1 LTAWLRNDILN
12 RKKAAAAPHDSIR
25 PMRRIYLDYNA
36 TTPVDPAVLE
46 AMLPFFAQ
54 EYGNASSI
62 HGFGQKCRAA
72 VEQARD
78 EVAGLLGSRA
88 SEIVFTSG
96 GTESNN
102 QAIFGVV
109 NAAAG
114 PRKHVVTTTVEHSAV
129 LNPCEELE
137 RRGVAV
143 TYVAASREGRVNPE
157 AIRQAIRAETVLIS
171 VMMANNEIGT
181 LQPVEA
187 IAAIAAEKGI
197 AFHVDAVQAAG
208 KIPVDV
214 KRIGAPLVS
223 ISGHKLYAPK
233 GVGALYVRDG
243 TRLDALLFGGRH
255 GRDGR
260 PGTENVPGIVGLGK
274 AAEIARRSLAQETP
288 RIAALRDRFE
298 RGVLAAV
305 PLVRINGCCA
315 PRTPNTSNMIFP
327 HIEAEALVIS
337 LDLEGIA
344 CSAGAAC
351 SSGTIEPSH
360 VLTAIGLG
368 RADARASVRFS
379 LGRNTTDEEIDFA
392 LDVIPRTVQRLRSLS
407 PSWREAVVAS

>member
-1 LTAWLRNDILN
+1 
-12 RKKAAAAPHDSIR
+12 
-25 PMRRIYLDYNA
+25 MRRIYLDHNA

-46 AMLPFFAQ
+46 AILPFFAQ

-72 VEQARD
+72 VEEARD
-78 EVAGLLGSRA
+78 EVAGLLNARA

-109 NAAAG
+109 NAANAA
-114 PRKHVVTTTVEHSAV
+114 RKHVVTTTIEHSAV
-129 LNPCEELE
+129 LNPCEELQ
-137 RRGVAV
+137 RRGVEV
-143 TYVAASREGRVNPE
+143 TYVAASREGRVSPE
-157 AIRQAIRAETVLIS
+157 AIRQAIRPDTVLIS

-181 LQPVEA
+181 IEPVEE
-187 IAAIAAEKGI
+187 IAAIAAEKEI

-214 KRIGAPLVS
+214 KSIGAPLLA

-243 TRLDALLFGGRH
+243 TRLDALLFGGLH

-274 AAEIARRSLAQETP
+274 AAEIARRALAEESP
-288 RIAALRDRFE
+288 RIAALRDRLE
-298 RGVLAAV
+298 RGLLASV
-305 PLVRINGCCA
+305 PLVRVNGCCA
-315 PRTPNTSNMIFP
+315 PRTPNTSNLIFP
-327 HIEAEALVIS
+327 HIEAEALVIA
-337 LDLEGIA
+337 LDLQGIA

-360 VLTAIGLG
+360 VLTAIGLS
-368 RADARASVRFS
+368 RDDARASVRFS
-379 LGRNTTDEEIDFA
+379 LGRRTTDDEIDFA

-407 PSWREAVVAS
+407 PTWREAVVA

>member
-1 LTAWLRNDILN
+1 
-12 RKKAAAAPHDSIR
+12 
-25 PMRRIYLDYNA
+25 
-36 TTPVDPAVLE
+36 
-46 AMLPFFAQ
+46 MLPFFAQ
-54 EYGNASSI
+54 DYGNASSI
-62 HGFGQKCRAA
+62 HSFGQKCRAA

-78 EVAGLLGSRA
+78 EVAALLGARA

-109 NAAAG
+109 NAAPRA
-114 PRKHVVTTTVEHSAV
+114 RKHIVTTTIEHSAV

-137 RRGVAV
+137 RRGVEV
-143 TYVAASREGRVNPE
+143 TYVATGREGRVNSE

-181 LQPVEA
+181 IQPVEE
-187 IAAIAAEKGI
+187 IAAIAAETGI
-197 AFHVDAVQAAG
+197 AFHVDAVQGAG
-208 KIPVDV
+208 KIPVNV
-214 KRIGAPLVS
+214 KSIGAPLLS

-243 TRLDALLFGGRH
+243 MQLDALLFGGRH

-274 AAEIARRSLAQETP
+274 AAEIARCALAEEGA
-288 RIAALRDRFE
+288 RISALRDRFE

-305 PLVRINGCCA
+305 PLVRVNGGGA
-315 PRTPNTSNMIFP
+315 PRTPNTSNLIFP
-327 HIEAEALVIS
+327 HTEAEALVIS

-368 RADARASVRFS
+368 RDDAHASVRFS
-379 LGRNTTDEEIDFA
+379 LGRCTTGDEIDYA
-392 LDVIPRTVQRLRSLS
+392 LEVIPRTVQRLRSLS
-407 PSWREAVVAS
+407 PTWREAAVA

>member
-1 LTAWLRNDILN
+1 
-12 RKKAAAAPHDSIR
+12 
-25 PMRRIYLDYNA
+25 MRRIYLDNNA

-46 AMLPFFAQ
+46 AILPFFAQ

-78 EVAGLLGSRA
+78 EVAGLLNARA

-109 NAAAG
+109 NAAPG

-129 LNPCEELE
+129 LQPCEELE
-137 RRGVAV
+137 RRGVEV
-143 TYVAASREGRVNPE
+143 TYVAASREGRVDPE
-157 AIRQAIRAETVLIS
+157 MIRQAIRSETVLIS

-181 LQPVEA
+181 IEPVEA

-214 KRIGAPLVS
+214 KSIGAPLLS

-274 AAEIARRSLAQETP
+274 AAEIARRGLAETNP
-288 RIAALRDRFE
+288 RVAALRDRFE
-298 RGVLAAV
+298 RGLLLAV
-305 PLVRINGCCA
+305 PIVRINGSCA
-315 PRTPNTSNMIFP
+315 ARTPNTSNLVFS
-327 HIEAEALVIS
+327 HIEAEAMVIA
-337 LDLEGIA
+337 LDLQGIA

-360 VLTAIGLG
+360 VLTAIGLN

-379 LGRNTTDEEIDFA
+379 LGRCTTEAEIDHV

-407 PSWREAVVAS
+407 PTWREAVVA

>member
-1 LTAWLRNDILN
+1 
-12 RKKAAAAPHDSIR
+12 
-25 PMRRIYLDYNA
+25 MRRIYLDHNA

-46 AMLPFFAQ
+46 AILPFFAQ

-72 VEQARD
+72 VEEARD
-78 EVAGLLGSRA
+78 EVAGLLNARA

-109 NAAAG
+109 NAANAA
-114 PRKHVVTTTVEHSAV
+114 RKHVVTTTIEHSAV
-129 LNPCEELE
+129 LNPCEELQ
-137 RRGVAV
+137 RRGVEV
-143 TYVAASREGRVNPE
+143 TYVAASREGRVSPE
-157 AIRQAIRAETVLIS
+157 AIRQAIRPETVLIS

-181 LQPVEA
+181 IQPVEE

-214 KRIGAPLVS
+214 KSIGAPLLA

-243 TRLDALLFGGRH
+243 TRLDALLFGGLH

-274 AAEIARRSLAQETP
+274 AAEIARRALAEESP
-288 RIAALRDRFE
+288 RIAALRDRLE
-298 RGVLAAV
+298 RGLLASV
-305 PLVRINGCCA
+305 PLVRVNGCCA
-315 PRTPNTSNMIFP
+315 PRTPNTSNLIFP
-327 HIEAEALVIS
+327 HIEAEALVIA
-337 LDLEGIA
+337 LDLQGIA
-344 CSAGAAC
+344 CSSGAAC

-360 VLTAIGLG
+360 VLTAIGLS
-368 RADARASVRFS
+368 RDDARASVRFS
-379 LGRNTTDEEIDFA
+379 LGRRTTDDEIDFA

-407 PSWREAVVAS
+407 PTWREAVVA

>member
-1 LTAWLRNDILN
+1 
-12 RKKAAAAPHDSIR
+12 
-25 PMRRIYLDYNA
+25 MRRIYLDHNA

-46 AMLPFFAQ
+46 AILPFFAQ

-72 VEQARD
+72 IEEARD
-78 EVAGLLGSRA
+78 EVAGLLNARA

-102 QAIFGVV
+102 HAIFGVV
-109 NAAAG
+109 NAANAA
-114 PRKHVVTTTVEHSAV
+114 RKHVVTTTIEHSAV
-129 LNPCEELE
+129 LNPCEELQ
-137 RRGVAV
+137 RRGVEV
-143 TYVAASREGRVNPE
+143 TYVAASREGRVSPE
-157 AIRQAIRAETVLIS
+157 AIRQAIRPETVLIS

-181 LQPVEA
+181 IQPVEE

-214 KRIGAPLVS
+214 KSIGAPLLA

-243 TRLDALLFGGRH
+243 TRLDALLFGGLH

-274 AAEIARRSLAQETP
+274 AAEIARRALAEESP
-288 RIAALRDRFE
+288 RIAALRDRLE
-298 RGVLAAV
+298 RGLLASV
-305 PLVRINGCCA
+305 PLVRVNGCCA
-315 PRTPNTSNMIFP
+315 PRTPNTSNLIFP
-327 HIEAEALVIS
+327 HIEAEALVIA
-337 LDLEGIA
+337 LDLQGIA

-360 VLTAIGLG
+360 VLTAIGLS
-368 RADARASVRFS
+368 RDDARASVRFS
-379 LGRNTTDEEIDFA
+379 LGRRTTDDEIDFV

-407 PSWREAVVAS
+407 PTWREAVVA

>member
-1 LTAWLRNDILN
+1 
-12 RKKAAAAPHDSIR
+12 
-25 PMRRIYLDYNA
+25 MRRIYLDHNA

-46 AMLPFFAQ
+46 AILPFFAQ

-72 VEQARD
+72 VEEARD
-78 EVAGLLGSRA
+78 EVAGLLNARA

-102 QAIFGVV
+102 HAIFGVV
-109 NAAAG
+109 NAANAA
-114 PRKHVVTTTVEHSAV
+114 RKHVVTTTIEHSAV
-129 LNPCEELE
+129 LNPCEELQ
-137 RRGVAV
+137 RRGVEV
-143 TYVAASREGRVNPE
+143 TYVAASREGRVSPE
-157 AIRQAIRAETVLIS
+157 AIRQAIRPETVLIS

-181 LQPVEA
+181 IQPVEE

-214 KRIGAPLVS
+214 KSIGAPLLA

-243 TRLDALLFGGRH
+243 TRLDALLFGGLH

-274 AAEIARRSLAQETP
+274 AAEIARRALAEESP
-288 RIAALRDRFE
+288 RIAALRDRLE
-298 RGVLAAV
+298 RGLLASV
-305 PLVRINGCCA
+305 PLVRVNGCCA
-315 PRTPNTSNMIFP
+315 PRTPNTSNLIFP
-327 HIEAEALVIS
+327 HIEAEALVIA
-337 LDLEGIA
+337 LDLQGIA

-360 VLTAIGLG
+360 VLTAIGLS
-368 RADARASVRFS
+368 RDDARASVRFS
-379 LGRNTTDEEIDFA
+379 LGRRTTDDEIDFV

-407 PSWREAVVAS
+407 PTWREAVVA

>member
-1 LTAWLRNDILN
+1 
-12 RKKAAAAPHDSIR
+12 
-25 PMRRIYLDYNA
+25 MRRIYLDHNA

-46 AMLPFFAQ
+46 AILPFFAQ

-72 VEQARD
+72 IEEARD
-78 EVAGLLGSRA
+78 EVAGLLNARA

-102 QAIFGVV
+102 HAIFGVV
-109 NAAAG
+109 NAANAA
-114 PRKHVVTTTVEHSAV
+114 RKHVVTTTIEHSAV

-137 RRGVAV
+137 RRGVEV
-143 TYVAASREGRVNPE
+143 TYVAASREGRVSPE
-157 AIRQAIRAETVLIS
+157 AIRQAIRPETVLIS

-181 LQPVEA
+181 IEPVEE
-187 IAAIAAEKGI
+187 IAAIAAEKEI

-214 KRIGAPLVS
+214 KSIGAPLLA

-243 TRLDALLFGGRH
+243 TRLDALLFGGLH

-274 AAEIARRSLAQETP
+274 AAEIARRALAEESP
-288 RIAALRDRFE
+288 RIAALRDRLE
-298 RGVLAAV
+298 RGLLASV
-305 PLVRINGCCA
+305 PLVRVNGCCA
-315 PRTPNTSNMIFP
+315 PRTPNTSNLIFP
-327 HIEAEALVIS
+327 HIEAEALVIA
-337 LDLEGIA
+337 LDLQGIA

-360 VLTAIGLG
+360 VLTAIGLS
-368 RADARASVRFS
+368 RDDARASVRFS
-379 LGRNTTDEEIDFA
+379 LGRCTTGDEIDFV

-407 PSWREAVVAS
+407 PTWREAVVA

>member
-1 LTAWLRNDILN
+1 
-12 RKKAAAAPHDSIR
+12 
-25 PMRRIYLDYNA
+25 MRRIYLDNNA

-46 AMLPFFAQ
+46 AILPFFVQ

-72 VEQARD
+72 VEEARD
-78 EVAGLLGSRA
+78 EVAGLLNARA

-109 NAAAG
+109 NAAPSA
-114 PRKHVVTTTVEHSAV
+114 RKHIVTTTIEHSAV

-137 RRGVAV
+137 RRGVEV
-143 TYVAASREGRVNPE
+143 TYVATSREGRVDDE
-157 AIRQAIRAETVLIS
+157 AVRQAIRAETVLIS

-181 LQPVEA
+181 LEPVEE

-214 KRIGAPLVS
+214 KSIGAPLLA

-243 TRLDALLFGGRH
+243 THLDALLFGGRH

-274 AAEIARRSLAQETP
+274 AAEIARRALAEEGP

-298 RGVLAAV
+298 RGLLASV
-305 PLVRINGCCA
+305 PLVRVNGCDAGNCA
-315 PRTPNTSNMIFP
+315 PRTPNTSNLIFP
-327 HIEAEALVIS
+327 HIEAEALVIA
-337 LDLEGIA
+337 LDLQGIA

-360 VLTAIGLG
+360 VLTAIGLD

-379 LGRNTTDEEIDFA
+379 LGRCTTGEEIDYV
-392 LDVIPRTVQRLRSLS
+392 LDVIPRIVQRLRSLS
-407 PSWREAVVAS
+407 PTWREAVVA

>member
-1 LTAWLRNDILN
+1 
-12 RKKAAAAPHDSIR
+12 
-25 PMRRIYLDYNA
+25 MRRVYLDYNA

-46 AMLPFFAQ
+46 AILPFFAQ

-62 HGFGQKCRAA
+62 HGFGQRCRAA
-72 VEQARD
+72 VERARD
-78 EVAGLLGSRA
+78 EVAGLLGARA

-137 RRGVAV
+137 RRGVEV
-143 TYVAASREGRVNPE
+143 SYVATSREGRVDPE

-181 LQPVEA
+181 IQPVEA
-187 IAAIAAEKGI
+187 IGAIAAEKGI

-214 KRIGAPLVS
+214 NRIGAPMVT

-243 TRLDALLFGGRH
+243 TRIDALLFGGLH

-274 AAEIARRSLAQETP
+274 AAEIARRGLAEESS
-288 RIAALRDRFE
+288 RISGLRDRFE

-305 PLVRINGCCA
+305 PLVRVNGCCA

-327 HIEAEALVIS
+327 HVEAEALVIA
-337 LDLEGIA
+337 LDLQGIA

-368 RADARASVRFS
+368 RAEARASVRFS
-379 LGRNTTDEEIDFA
+379 LGRGTTEAEIDYA

-407 PSWREAVVAS
+407 PSWREAVVA

>member
-1 LTAWLRNDILN
+1 
-12 RKKAAAAPHDSIR
+12 
-25 PMRRIYLDYNA
+25 
-36 TTPVDPAVLE
+36 
-46 AMLPFFAQ
+46 
-54 EYGNASSI
+54 
-62 HGFGQKCRAA
+62 

-78 EVAGLLGSRA
+78 EVAGLLNARA
-88 SEIVFTSG
+88 SEIAFTSG

-102 QAIFGVV
+102 QAIFGTV
-109 NAAAG
+109 NAAHGA
-114 PRKHVVTTTVEHSAV
+114 RKHVVTTTIEHSSV

-137 RRGVAV
+137 RHGVEV
-143 TYVAASREGRVNPE
+143 TYVATSHEGRVNHE

-181 LQPVEA
+181 LQPVEE

-214 KRIGAPLVS
+214 KSIGAPLLS

-243 TRLDALLFGGRH
+243 THLDALLFGGRH

-274 AAEIARRSLAQETP
+274 AAEIARRSLAEDAL
-288 RIAALRDRFE
+288 RIAALRDHFE
-298 RGVLAAV
+298 RGLLASV
-305 PLVRINGCCA
+305 PLVRINGCDGDSCA
-315 PRTPNTSNMIFP
+315 PRTPNTSNLIFP
-327 HIEAEALVIS
+327 HIEAEALVIA
-337 LDLEGIA
+337 LDLQGIA

-360 VLTAIGLG
+360 VLTTIGLD
-368 RADARASVRFS
+368 RSDARASVRFS
-379 LGRNTTDEEIDFA
+379 LGRCTTDDEIDHV
-392 LDVIPRTVQRLRSLS
+392 LDVIPRIVQRLRSLS
-407 PSWREAVVAS
+407 PTWREAVVA

>member
-1 LTAWLRNDILN
+1 
-12 RKKAAAAPHDSIR
+12 
-25 PMRRIYLDYNA
+25 MRRIYLDHNA

-46 AMLPFFAQ
+46 AILPFFAQ

-72 VEQARD
+72 VEEARD
-78 EVAGLLGSRA
+78 EVAGLLNARA

-109 NAAAG
+109 NAANAA
-114 PRKHVVTTTVEHSAV
+114 RKHVVTTTIEHSAV
-129 LNPCEELE
+129 LNPCEELQ
-137 RRGVAV
+137 RRGVEV
-143 TYVAASREGRVNPE
+143 TYVAASREGRVSPE
-157 AIRQAIRAETVLIS
+157 AIRQAIRPETVLIS

-181 LQPVEA
+181 IEPVEE

-214 KRIGAPLVS
+214 KSIGAPLLA

-243 TRLDALLFGGRH
+243 TRLDALLFGGLH

-274 AAEIARRSLAQETP
+274 AAEIARRALAEESP
-288 RIAALRDRFE
+288 RIAALRDRLE
-298 RGVLAAV
+298 RGLLASV
-305 PLVRINGCCA
+305 PLVRVNGCCA
-315 PRTPNTSNMIFP
+315 PRTPNTSNLIFP
-327 HIEAEALVIS
+327 HIEAEALVIA
-337 LDLEGIA
+337 LDLQGIA

-360 VLTAIGLG
+360 VLTAIGLS
-368 RADARASVRFS
+368 RDDARASVRFS
-379 LGRNTTDEEIDFA
+379 LGRRTTDDEIDFV

-407 PSWREAVVAS
+407 PTWREAVVA

>member
-1 LTAWLRNDILN
+1 
-12 RKKAAAAPHDSIR
+12 
-25 PMRRIYLDYNA
+25 MRRIYLDHNA

-46 AMLPFFAQ
+46 AILPFFAQ

-72 VEQARD
+72 VEEARD
-78 EVAGLLGSRA
+78 EVAGLLNARA

-102 QAIFGVV
+102 QAIFGLV
-109 NAAAG
+109 NAANAA
-114 PRKHVVTTTVEHSAV
+114 RKHVVTTTIEHSAV
-129 LNPCEELE
+129 LNPCEELQ
-137 RRGVAV
+137 RRGVEV
-143 TYVAASREGRVNPE
+143 TYVAASREGRVSPE
-157 AIRQAIRAETVLIS
+157 AIRQAIRPDTVLIS

-181 LQPVEA
+181 IEPVEE
-187 IAAIAAEKGI
+187 IAAIAAEKEI

-214 KRIGAPLVS
+214 KSIGAPLLA

-243 TRLDALLFGGRH
+243 TRLDALLFGGLH

-274 AAEIARRSLAQETP
+274 AAEIARRALAEESP
-288 RIAALRDRFE
+288 RIAALRDRLE
-298 RGVLAAV
+298 RGLLASV
-305 PLVRINGCCA
+305 PLVRVNGCCA
-315 PRTPNTSNMIFP
+315 PRTPNTSNLIFP
-327 HIEAEALVIS
+327 HIEAEALVIA
-337 LDLEGIA
+337 LDLQGIA

-368 RADARASVRFS
+368 RDDARASVRFS
-379 LGRNTTDEEIDFA
+379 LGRCTTGDEIDFV

-407 PSWREAVVAS
+407 PTWREAVVA

>member
-1 LTAWLRNDILN
+1 
-12 RKKAAAAPHDSIR
+12 
-25 PMRRIYLDYNA
+25 MRRIYLDHNA

-46 AMLPFFAQ
+46 AILPFFAQ

-72 VEQARD
+72 VEEARD
-78 EVAGLLGSRA
+78 EVAGLLNARA

-109 NAAAG
+109 NAANAA
-114 PRKHVVTTTVEHSAV
+114 RKHVVTTTIEHSAV
-129 LNPCEELE
+129 LNPCEELQ
-137 RRGVAV
+137 RRGVEV
-143 TYVAASREGRVNPE
+143 TYVAASREGRVSPE
-157 AIRQAIRAETVLIS
+157 AIRQAIRPDTVLIS

-181 LQPVEA
+181 IEPVEE
-187 IAAIAAEKGI
+187 IAAIAAEKEI

-214 KRIGAPLVS
+214 KSIGAPLLA

-243 TRLDALLFGGRH
+243 TRLDALLFGGLH

-274 AAEIARRSLAQETP
+274 AAEIARRALAEESP
-288 RIAALRDRFE
+288 RIAALRDRLE
-298 RGVLAAV
+298 RGLLASV
-305 PLVRINGCCA
+305 PLVRVNGCCA
-315 PRTPNTSNMIFP
+315 PRTPNTSNLIFP
-327 HIEAEALVIS
+327 HIEAEALVIA
-337 LDLEGIA
+337 LDLQGIA

-360 VLTAIGLG
+360 VLTAIGLD

-379 LGRNTTDEEIDFA
+379 LGRCTTGDEIDFV

-407 PSWREAVVAS
+407 PTWREAVVA

>member
-1 LTAWLRNDILN
+1 
-12 RKKAAAAPHDSIR
+12 
-25 PMRRIYLDYNA
+25 MRRIYLDHNA

-46 AMLPFFAQ
+46 AILPFFAQ

-72 VEQARD
+72 VEEARD
-78 EVAGLLGSRA
+78 EVAGLLNARA

-102 QAIFGVV
+102 HAIFGLV
-109 NAAAG
+109 NAANAA
-114 PRKHVVTTTVEHSAV
+114 RKHVVTTTIEHSAV
-129 LNPCEELE
+129 LNPCEELQ
-137 RRGVAV
+137 RRGVEV
-143 TYVAASREGRVNPE
+143 TYVAASREGRVSPE
-157 AIRQAIRAETVLIS
+157 AIRQAIRPETVLIS

-181 LQPVEA
+181 IQPVEE

-214 KRIGAPLVS
+214 KSIGAPLLA

-243 TRLDALLFGGRH
+243 TRLDALLFGGLH

-274 AAEIARRSLAQETP
+274 AAEIARRALAEESP
-288 RIAALRDRFE
+288 RIAALRDRLE
-298 RGVLAAV
+298 RGLLASV
-305 PLVRINGCCA
+305 PLVRVNGCCA
-315 PRTPNTSNMIFP
+315 PRTPNTSNLIFP
-327 HIEAEALVIS
+327 HIEAEALVIA
-337 LDLEGIA
+337 LDLQGIA

-360 VLTAIGLG
+360 VLTAIGLS
-368 RADARASVRFS
+368 RDDARASVRFS
-379 LGRNTTDEEIDFA
+379 LGRRTTDDEIDFA

-407 PSWREAVVAS
+407 PTWREAVVA

>member
-1 LTAWLRNDILN
+1 MGRSLRLRLPTALN
-12 RKKAAAAPHDSIR
+12 
-25 PMRRIYLDYNA
+25 PMRRVYLDNNA
-36 TTPVDPAVLE
+36 TTPVDSRVLE
-46 AMLPFFAQ
+46 AILPFFAQ
-54 EYGNASSI
+54 DYGNASSI
-62 HGFGQKCRAA
+62 HAFGQKCRAA

-78 EVAGLLGSRA
+78 EVAQLLGARA

-102 QAIFGVV
+102 QAIFGVA
-109 NAAAG
+109 NAAPAA
-114 PRKHVVTTTVEHSAV
+114 RKHIVTTTIEHSAV

-137 RRGVAV
+137 RRGVEV
-143 TYVAASREGRVNPE
+143 TYVAVSREGRVIPD
-157 AIRQAIRAETVLIS
+157 AIRQAIRAHTILIS

-181 LQPVEA
+181 VQPVEE

-274 AAEIARRSLAQETP
+274 AAEIARCALAEEAS

-298 RGVLAAV
+298 RGVVAAV
-305 PLVRINGCCA
+305 PLVRVNGSGAGANAHAGNVA
-315 PRTPNTSNMIFP
+315 PRTPNTSNLIFP
-327 HIEAEALVIS
+327 HIEAEALVIA
-337 LDLEGIA
+337 LDLQGIA

-351 SSGTIEPSH
+351 ASGTIEPSH
-360 VLTAIGLG
+360 VLTAIGLD

-379 LGRNTTDEEIDFA
+379 LGRHTTGDEIDFA

-407 PSWREAVVAS
+407 PTWREAVVA

>member
-1 LTAWLRNDILN
+1 
-12 RKKAAAAPHDSIR
+12 
-25 PMRRIYLDYNA
+25 MRRIYLDHNA

-46 AMLPFFAQ
+46 AILPFFAQ

-72 VEQARD
+72 VEEARD
-78 EVAGLLGSRA
+78 EVAGLLNARA

-102 QAIFGVV
+102 QAIFGLV
-109 NAAAG
+109 NAANAA
-114 PRKHVVTTTVEHSAV
+114 RKHVVTTTIEHSAV
-129 LNPCEELE
+129 LNPCEELQ
-137 RRGVAV
+137 RRGVEV
-143 TYVAASREGRVNPE
+143 TYVAASGEGRVSPE
-157 AIRQAIRAETVLIS
+157 AIRQAVRPDTVLIS

-181 LQPVEA
+181 IEPVEE

-214 KRIGAPLVS
+214 KSIGAPLLA

-243 TRLDALLFGGRH
+243 TRLDALLFGGLH

-274 AAEIARRSLAQETP
+274 AAEIARRALAEESP
-288 RIAALRDRFE
+288 RIAALRDRLE
-298 RGVLAAV
+298 RGLLASV
-305 PLVRINGCCA
+305 PLVRVNGCCA
-315 PRTPNTSNMIFP
+315 PRTPNTSNLIFP
-327 HIEAEALVIS
+327 HIEAEALVIA
-337 LDLEGIA
+337 LDLQGIA

-360 VLTAIGLG
+360 VLTAIGLD

-379 LGRNTTDEEIDFA
+379 LGRCTTGDEIDFV

-407 PSWREAVVAS
+407 PTWREAVVA

>member
-1 LTAWLRNDILN
+1 
-12 RKKAAAAPHDSIR
+12 
-25 PMRRIYLDYNA
+25 MRRIYLDHNA

-46 AMLPFFAQ
+46 AILPFFAQ

-62 HGFGQKCRAA
+62 HGFGQKTRAA
-72 VEQARD
+72 VEEARD
-78 EVAGLLGSRA
+78 EVAGLLNARA

-109 NAAAG
+109 NAANAA
-114 PRKHVVTTTVEHSAV
+114 RKHVVTTTIEHSAV

-137 RRGVAV
+137 RRGVEV
-143 TYVAASREGRVNPE
+143 TYVAASREGRMSPE
-157 AIRQAIRAETVLIS
+157 AIRQAIRPDTVLIT

-181 LQPVEA
+181 LQPVEE
-187 IAAIAAEKGI
+187 IAAIAAEKEI
-197 AFHVDAVQAAG
+197 AFHVDAVQGAG

-214 KRIGAPLVS
+214 KSIGAPLLA

-243 TRLDALLFGGRH
+243 THLGALLFGGLH

-274 AAEIARRSLAQETP
+274 AAEIARRALAEEGP

-298 RGVLAAV
+298 RGLLASV
-305 PLVRINGCCA
+305 PLVRVNGCCA
-315 PRTPNTSNMIFP
+315 PRTPNTSNVIFP
-327 HIEAEALVIS
+327 HIEAEALVIA
-337 LDLEGIA
+337 LDLQGIA

-360 VLTAIGLG
+360 VLTAIGLD

-379 LGRNTTDEEIDFA
+379 LGRCTTGDEIDFV

-407 PSWREAVVAS
+407 PTWREAVVA

>member
-1 LTAWLRNDILN
+1 
-12 RKKAAAAPHDSIR
+12 
-25 PMRRIYLDYNA
+25 MRRIYLDNNA
-36 TTPVDPAVLE
+36 TTPVDPGVL
-46 AMLPFFAQ
+46 AAILPFFAQ

-78 EVAGLLGSRA
+78 EVAALLNARA

-109 NAAAG
+109 NAAPSA
-114 PRKHVVTTTVEHSAV
+114 RKHIVTTTIEHSAV

-137 RRGVAV
+137 RRGVEV
-143 TYVAASREGRVNPE
+143 TYVATSREGRVNHE

-181 LQPVEA
+181 LQPVEE

-197 AFHVDAVQAAG
+197 AFHVDAMQAAG

-214 KRIGAPLVS
+214 KSIGAPLLS
-223 ISGHKLYAPK
+223 ISGHKFYAPK

-243 TRLDALLFGGRH
+243 THLDALLFGGRH

-274 AAEIARRSLAQETP
+274 AAEIARRSLAEDAL
-288 RIAALRDRFE
+288 RIAALRDHFE
-298 RGVLAAV
+298 RGLLASV
-305 PLVRINGCCA
+305 PLVRINGCDGDSCA
-315 PRTPNTSNMIFP
+315 PRTPNTSNLIFP
-327 HIEAEALVIS
+327 HIEAEALVIA
-337 LDLEGIA
+337 LDLQGIA

-360 VLTAIGLG
+360 VLTAIGLD
-368 RADARASVRFS
+368 RSDARASVRFS
-379 LGRNTTDEEIDFA
+379 LGRCTTDDEIDYV
-392 LDVIPRTVQRLRSLS
+392 LDVIPRIVQRLRSLS
-407 PSWREAVVAS
+407 PTWREAVVA

>member
-1 LTAWLRNDILN
+1 
-12 RKKAAAAPHDSIR
+12 
-25 PMRRIYLDYNA
+25 MRRIYLDYNA

>member
-1 LTAWLRNDILN
+1 
-12 RKKAAAAPHDSIR
+12 
-25 PMRRIYLDYNA
+25 MRRIYLDHNA

-46 AMLPFFAQ
+46 AILPFFAQ

-72 VEQARD
+72 VEEARD
-78 EVAGLLGSRA
+78 EVAGLLNARA

-109 NAAAG
+109 NAANAA
-114 PRKHVVTTTVEHSAV
+114 RKHVVTTTIEHSAV
-129 LNPCEELE
+129 LNPCEELQ
-137 RRGVAV
+137 RRGVEV
-143 TYVAASREGRVNPE
+143 TYVAASREGRVSPE
-157 AIRQAIRAETVLIS
+157 AIRQAIRPETVLIS

-181 LQPVEA
+181 IQPVEE

-214 KRIGAPLVS
+214 KSIGAPLLA

-243 TRLDALLFGGRH
+243 TRLDALLFGGLH

-274 AAEIARRSLAQETP
+274 AAEIARRALAEESP
-288 RIAALRDRFE
+288 RIAALRDRLE
-298 RGVLAAV
+298 RGLLASV
-305 PLVRINGCCA
+305 PLVRVNGCCA
-315 PRTPNTSNMIFP
+315 PRTPNTSNLIFP
-327 HIEAEALVIS
+327 HIEAEALVIA
-337 LDLEGIA
+337 LDLQGIA

-360 VLTAIGLG
+360 VLTAIGLS
-368 RADARASVRFS
+368 RDDARASVRFS
-379 LGRNTTDEEIDFA
+379 LGRRTTDDEIDFA
-392 LDVIPRTVQRLRSLS
+392 LDVIPRTEQRQRSLS
-407 PSWREAVVAS
+407 PTWREAVVA